1 MFSDGAKTSGE
12 PRAGTDPIL
21 FPERNPE
28 AFLALANSHHVVV
41 RALEV
46 FSRLPQVLRR
56 PRILEWA
63 SDHLNKER
71 ARHPERPIVPADDL
85 HHVRRKGL
93 PRGCDQVIGSL
104 A

>member
-1 MFSDGAKTSGE
+1 MPSSYQVVLWKQ
-12 PRAGTDPIL
+12 
-21 FPERNPE
+21 ER
-28 AFLALANSHHVVV
+28 FVVL
-41 RALEV
+41 RPLQIEFFRNLLEV

-71 ARHPERPIVPADDL
+71 APHPERPIVPADDL